1 MIEPNRRCLVVAYIS
16 FFLESKLVSFWTRN
30 WHWFDFNL
38 AGLTAIVKQSVAQ
51 GCASGWE
58 SQVANGTN
66 CFMFM
71 PDDHMGWNDAQVIA
85 CKYY

>member
-1 MIEPNRRCLVVAYIS
+1 M
-16 FFLESKLVSFWTRN
+16 
-30 WHWFDFNL
+30 
-38 AGLTAIVKQSVAQ
+38 AQ

-85 CKYY
+85 CKYYLKEIQLFVNKFLMDKCSFMGH